1 MEMSK
6 ISRESLMTLE
16 AYHKARPEMR
26 KQAIEERRKRSVRL
40 GEHLNLLFES
50 ELLMRYQI
58 QEMLR
63 VEKIFDEEGIQD
75 ELGAYN
81 PLVPDGSNFKATMML
96 EYPNEAER
104 RLALAKLLG
113 IEHKMFIQVEGQPR
127 VYAIANEDLDRTTAD
142 KTSSVHFMR
151 FELTPEMKKSLKA
164 GAQMM
169 VGCDHKEYPMHV
181 ETLPDDTLASLVND
195 LT

>member
-1 MEMSK
+1 MSK
-6 ISRESLMTLE
+6 ITRESLMTLE

-26 KQAIEERRKRSVRL
+26 QQAIEERRKRSVRL
-40 GEHLNLLFES
+40 GEHLNLLFEN
-50 ELLMRYQI
+50 ELLMRYQV

-63 VEKIFDEEGIQD
+63 VEKIFDDEGIQD

-96 EYPNEAER
+96 EYPNESER
-104 RLALAKLLG
+104 RLALSKLLG
-113 IEHKMFIQVEGQPR
+113 VEHKMFVQVEGQPR
-127 VYAIANEDLDRTTAD
+127 VYAIANEDLERTTAD

>member
-1 MEMSK
+1 MSK

-40 GEHLNLLFES
+40 GEYLNLLFES

>member
-1 MEMSK
+1 
-6 ISRESLMTLE
+6 MTLE

-40 GEHLNLLFES
+40 GEHLNLLFEN
-50 ELLMRYQI
+50 ELLMRYQV

-63 VEKIFDEEGIQD
+63 VEKIFDDEGIQD

-96 EYPNEAER
+96 EYPNESER
-104 RLALAKLLG
+104 RLALSKLLG
-113 IEHKMFIQVEGQPR
+113 VEHKMFVQVEGQPR
-127 VYAIANEDLDRTTAD
+127 VYAIANEDLERTTAD